1 MPLLDEGQ
9 TIRGTYEVER
19 LLGEGAFAEVYRVKH
34 RFLGRQA
41 MKVFKAPRM
50 SLNETIN
57 ALSEAVL
64 LSRLGHPNIIRVF
77 NADLVELATGTYG
90 FCTMEYIAG
99 GSLQQFWQ
107 SYGAKFIPVETV
119 VELARQICRGL
130 TVAHTSK
137 PPIVHRDIKP
147 QNILVGYEAEGLRVR
162 ISDFGLAKHA
172 NPLTLLV
179 SARGTRSFKSPEAFT
194 DFNSD
199 STAGDVW
206 AVAVTMYLLLTDRF
220 PFSLPE
226 DFGDINPKLFD
237 QPIIPPSRLN
247 VMVDSALEG
256 IVLRGMAIDPRSRYP
271 TAHDMLGDLEQW
283 KPQKA
288 AAFAAKAAVSSQTS
302 KTALG
307 AHSAAN
313 EQIAREGVKRALS
326 LARSTGQLAEAADI
340 LEEAFNKWPAL
351 RSEYEMRVT
360 LWRRGIVM

>member
-1 MPLLDEGQ
+1 MPLLKEGQ

-41 MKVFKAPRM
+41 MKIFKSPRM
-50 SLNETIN
+50 SLDETVN
-57 ALSEAVL
+57 TLSEAVL

-77 NADLVELATGTYG
+77 DADLIELPTGTHG
-90 FCTMEYIAG
+90 FCTIEYVAG

-107 SYGAKFIPVETV
+107 SYGAKFIPIETV
-119 VELARQICRGL
+119 VEIARQICRGL
-130 TVAHTSK
+130 SVAHASK

-147 QNILVGYEAEGLRVR
+147 QNVLVGYEADGLRIRV
-162 ISDFGLAKHA
+162 SDFGLAKHA

-179 SARGTRSFKSPEAFT
+179 SAQGTRCFKSPEAFV
-194 DFNSD
+194 DFDSD

-206 AVAVTMYLLLTDRF
+206 AVAVTIYLLLTDRF

-226 DFGDINPKLFD
+226 DFGDINPRLFD
-237 QPIIPPSRLN
+237 QPVIPPSRLN
-247 VMVDSALEG
+247 VMVDPAVEA
-256 IVLRGMAIDPRSRYP
+256 IIFKGMAVDPKIRYQ
-271 TAHDMLGDLEQW
+271 TAQDMLLDLERW
-283 KPQKA
+283 KPQKF
-288 AAFAAKAAVSSQTS
+288 AFVAKAAASSETS

-307 AHSAAN
+307 THSPAN
-313 EQIAREGVKRALS
+313 EQGARERVKTAHSIALG
-326 LARSTGQLAEAADI
+326 TGRLAEAADI

-351 RSEYEMRVT
+351 RSEYEAQVK